1 METHQPRFFH
11 TYRNVVAIV
20 TTQFLRATASSSYH
34 TFWSLY
40 LLELGASVTQIGLL
54 SLISGCIVICLQLP
68 IGHMVDTHGRKRIMI
83 ALGYLEAAGM
93 LLNSFANV
101 WYWTIPGNIL
111 VGVGGILQS
120 ITIVAITD
128 GIPPR
133 KMGRVLSARLFSM
146 SLPGLF
152 MPAAIGSFVDAVGIV
167 TGVKTGLVF
176 ASVLSAVSAT
186 GNALL
191 LRESSVRSKN
201 NVKKSLSPSTLLGPL
216 RSNHSLQLLTLEG
229 LAHFIC
235 GSFMGTFSP
244 IYMVKTIGI
253 SNTEYGL
260 INSIARVVGLLL
272 RLPQGYIVDRVGNR
286 RLILISTAFRPVLLP
301 LFVISR
307 SFLQF
312 TVLQSLYVILE
323 NDIEATARQAY
334 ISSIVSE
341 SEKGTAM
348 LSSFAIG
355 NIATQGSP
363 YANGLL
369 WDAVGPV
376 NSFYINAAVYLIIG
390 LPLLVKLRG
399 ETTRE
404 PNESLGQSSIQGES
418 VDKGRAPD
426 Q

>member
-1 METHQPRFFH
+1 MKTQQPKFFH
-11 TYRNVVAIV
+11 VYRNVVAIV
-20 TTQFLRATASSSYH
+20 ITQFMRTTASSCYN

-54 SLISGCIVICLQLP
+54 SLISGCIVISLQLP
-68 IGHMVDTHGRKRIMI
+68 IGHMVDTYGRRKFMI
-83 ALGYLEAAGM
+83 VLGYLEAFGM

-101 WYWTIPGNIL
+101 WLWTIPGNIL

-128 GIPPR
+128 GIPPK
-133 KMGRVLSARLFSM
+133 KMGRVLSVRLFSM

-152 MPAAIGSFVDAVGIV
+152 MPAVIGSFIDTVGIV

-186 GNALL
+186 MNASL
-191 LRESSVRSKN
+191 LRESSVKSKT
-201 NVKKSLSPSTLLGPL
+201 KEKQRLSLSAFLGPL
-216 RSNHSLQLLTLEG
+216 KNNYNLQLLTIESV
-229 LAHFIC
+229 AHFTC
-235 GSFMGTFSP
+235 GSFMGTFAP
-244 IYMVKTIGI
+244 IYMVKTVGI

-286 RLILISTAFRPVLLP
+286 RLVLISTAFRPVLLP
-301 LFVISR
+301 LFVFSG

-312 TVLQSLYVILE
+312 TILQSLYVILE

-334 ISSIVSE
+334 ISSIVAE

-355 NIATQGSP
+355 NIAMQGSS

-399 ETTRE
+399 EATKE
-404 PNESLGQSSIQGES
+404 PNEESLVQPSVQNDSVGEA
-418 VDKGRAPD
+418 KAPG
-426 Q
+426 